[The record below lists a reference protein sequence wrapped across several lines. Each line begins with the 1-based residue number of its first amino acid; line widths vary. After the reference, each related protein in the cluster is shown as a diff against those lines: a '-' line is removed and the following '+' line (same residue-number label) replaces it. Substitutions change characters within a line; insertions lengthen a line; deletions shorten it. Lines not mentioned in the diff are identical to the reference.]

1 MKHLFY
7 KYYLAIIKSNE
18 LINVFLSNAQKQQ
31 SFNANTFFYFS
42 NFSNNANS
50 PIVDPYY
57 NEYPSY

>member
-18 LINVFLSNAQKQQ
+18 LINVFLSKAQKKQ

-57 NEYPSY
+57 N